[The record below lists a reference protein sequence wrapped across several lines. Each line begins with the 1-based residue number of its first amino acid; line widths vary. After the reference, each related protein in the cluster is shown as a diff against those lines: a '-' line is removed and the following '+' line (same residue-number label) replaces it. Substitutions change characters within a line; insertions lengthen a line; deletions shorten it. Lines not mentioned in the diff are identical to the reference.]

1 MPATPNQSAPR
12 WRVPELLSPEPALL
26 LSAAD
31 LLRFLEAR
39 GGQEFRAVTCRW
51 EGKGKKRTLQEVSP
65 YLLTMRGEIVEATGP
80 SGQTRQL
87 SPERFLE
94 VFGSSSFKPAEA
106 TGRMTDLGPLFG
118 A

>member
-1 MPATPNQSAPR
+1 M
-12 WRVPELLSPEPALL
+12 SPEPSAEVLI
-26 LSAAD
+26 SAAE
-31 LLRFLEAR
+31 LLKFLGGR
-39 GGQEFRAVTCRW
+39 GGQEYRAVTVRR
-51 EGKGKKRTLQEVSP
+51 ESQGKKAVWAEVSP
-65 YLLTMRGEIVEATGP
+65 YLFTLRGEVVEATGP

-94 VFGSSSFKPAEA
+94 VFGSSLFRPAEA

>member
-1 MPATPNQSAPR
+1 MQEP
-12 WRVPELLSPEPALL
+12 LSPERAPEVL
-26 LSAAD
+26 LSAAE
-31 LLRFLEAR
+31 LLRQLEVR

-51 EGKGKKRTLQEVSP
+51 EGKGKKRALQELSP
-65 YLLTMRGEIVEATGP
+65 YLLTMRGEVVEATGP

-94 VFGSSSFKPAEA
+94 VFGSSHFRPAEA

-118 A
+118 D